1 MTDIIQ
7 LLPDSVANQIA
18 AGEVIQ
24 RPASAVKELMENAID
39 AGATSVKLLIKD
51 AGKTLIQVIDNG
63 CGMSETDARMC
74 FERHATSKI
83 RKADD
88 LFAIRTM
95 GFRGEAMA
103 SIAAIAQLEMKT
115 RRTGDDLGILIH
127 IEGSEVKSQEPLQC
141 TEGTSI
147 AVKNLFFNV
156 PARRNFLKTNSV
168 EVRHIID
175 EFQRVALS
183 HPEIAFTFHNNDNE
197 IFHLEKGTF
206 RQRIMGIFGSNFNQ
220 KLVPVEEETNI
231 VKISGF
237 IGKPE
242 FAKKTRGEQFFFV
255 NKRFIK
261 NAYLNHAIQAACAD
275 FLQADA
281 FPSYFLMLDI
291 NPASIDINIHPTKTE
306 IKFEDEKSIYSIIR
320 SAVKQSLS
328 KYHIAP
334 SLDFEQETSFNLP
347 YSFRNEEVKSPTI
360 RVNPDFNP
368 FEKEKLSGFRKPTAL
383 ENINRE
389 NWEKLYQKPDENQP
403 GPELQT
409 QNTVPQQIIDSNWN
423 TDISQLSYKLN
434 YQLHNTYILANIKS
448 GLLIIDQHR
457 AHERILYERFLDSLE
472 KQKGISQQQL
482 FPQTIAFSASD
493 FELIKELLPE
503 IQALGF
509 DINEFGKNTFVI
521 NGAPSGVNESET
533 KELLEGLME
542 HYKRNLS
549 ELKLNKKENL
559 ARAMAK
565 KLAVKPGKP
574 LSNEEINNLVD
585 ELFACQMPYS
595 SPGGKPSIITLTLE
609 DLAKKF
615 LK

>member
-1 MTDIIQ
+1 M
-7 LLPDSVANQIA
+7 
-18 AGEVIQ
+18 
-24 RPASAVKELMENAID
+24 
-39 AGATSVKLLIKD
+39 
-51 AGKTLIQVIDNG
+51 
-63 CGMSETDARMC
+63 
-74 FERHATSKI
+74 
-83 RKADD
+83 
-88 LFAIRTM
+88 
-95 GFRGEAMA
+95 
-103 SIAAIAQLEMKT
+103 
-115 RRTGDDLGILIH
+115 
-127 IEGSEVKSQEPLQC
+127 
-141 TEGTSI
+141 
-147 AVKNLFFNV
+147 
-156 PARRNFLKTNSV
+156 KTNSV

-275 FLQADA
+275 FLQTDA

-306 IKFEDEKSIYSIIR
+306 IKFVDEKSIYSIIR

-347 YSFRNEEVKSPTI
+347 YSYRNEEVKSPTI
-360 RVNPDFNP
+360 KVNPDFNP
-368 FEKEKLSGFRKPTAL
+368 FEKEKPSGFRKPTAL

-389 NWEKLYQKPDENQP
+389 NWEKLYQKQDENQP
-403 GPELQT
+403 GPELPT
-409 QNTVPQQIIDSNWN
+409 QNTVSQQIIDSNWN

-457 AHERILYERFLDSLE
+457 AHERILY
-472 KQKGISQQQL
+472 
-482 FPQTIAFSASD
+482 
-493 FELIKELLPE
+493 
-503 IQALGF
+503 
-509 DINEFGKNTFVI
+509 
-521 NGAPSGVNESET
+521 GV
-533 KELLEGLME
+533 
-542 HYKRNLS
+542 
-549 ELKLNKKENL
+549 
-559 ARAMAK
+559 
-565 KLAVKPGKP
+565 
-574 LSNEEINNLVD
+574 
-585 ELFACQMPYS
+585 F
-595 SPGGKPSIITLTLE
+595 
-609 DLAKKF
+609 
-615 LK
+615 